1 MPSSGTTVAASW
13 TFDKLLWSPRTL
25 AMAAVTFF
33 PAVIALIY
41 RITMAVGLEAPVT
54 GFAFFSIVTATVG
67 FPFVAP
73 MLALFYSSGII
84 IDEMETGTIPFL
96 ITRPVERRRLLAG
109 KMIGSFLLQVLLFLP
124 PLVLCFYLTVAP
136 GGWQEI
142 GSHFPTLAL
151 DAGVAVLGIAAYSGL
166 FALLG
171 TVLRRPVLAGLI
183 FVFGWQ
189 AAATYVPG
197 LVRQLTVAH
206 YLQSLLPHESL
217 QGALAGLFSSRSST
231 LVSISALLVI
241 IVSTHALA
249 IWAFSKKEFPGRH

>member
-13 TFDKLLWSPRTL
+13 TFDHLLWSPRTI
-25 AMAAVTFF
+25 AMAAVTLF

-41 RITMAVGLEAPVT
+41 RITTAVGLEPPVT
-54 GFAFFSIVTATVG
+54 GFAFFSVVTAMVS

-96 ITRPVERRRLLAG
+96 ITRPLERSRLLAG

-124 PLVLCFYLTVAP
+124 PMVLCFYLTASP

-151 DAGVAVLGIAAYSGL
+151 DSGVAVLGIAAYSGL

-171 TVLRRPVLAGLI
+171 IVLRRPVLAGLI

-231 LVSISALLVI
+231 LLSISALLTI

-249 IWAFSKKEFPGRH
+249 IWAFSKKEFPGGH

>member
-1 MPSSGTTVAASW
+1 MAVV
-13 TFDKLLWSPRTL
+13 TL
-25 AMAAVTFF
+25 F
-33 PAVIALIY
+33 PVIIALIY
-41 RITMAVGLEAPVT
+41 RITTAVGLEPPVT
-54 GFAFFSIVTATVG
+54 GFVFFSVVTAMVG

-73 MLALFYSSGII
+73 MLALFYSSGVL
-84 IDEMETGTIPFL
+84 IDEMEAGTIPFL
-96 ITRPVERRRLLAG
+96 ITRPVERHRFLAG

-124 PLVLCFYLTVAP
+124 PMVLCFYLTVAP
-136 GGWQEI
+136 DGWQEI
-142 GSHFPTLAL
+142 GSRFPTLAI
-151 DAGVAVLGIAAYSGL
+151 DAGVAILGIAAYSGL

-171 TVLRRPVLAGLI
+171 TVVRRPVLAGLI

-206 YLQSLLPHESL
+206 YLQSLLPHESF

-231 LVSISALLVI
+231 FLSISALLVI
-241 IVSTHALA
+241 ILGTHALA